1 MTTTI
6 VIAGK
11 GGTGKTSISA
21 LLVQILSKKGVVL
34 AIDADPATNL
44 NQALGVEAGR
54 TVGGIREEMT
64 RDIQSGTLSPSVS
77 KHDYLEGQIRA
88 ALVESKGFD
97 LLAIGRPEGPGCYC
111 AANNLVARFMEV
123 LSKNYPYILM
133 DNEAGM
139 EHMSRLTTN
148 KVDLL
153 VLVSDPSWRGIQ
165 AARRLKDLAQAL
177 KVVVGRPVLIVNR
190 VTNGLSPR
198 TVEEIATQGIELAG
212 LIPEDSQLAEFDS
225 QGRPTF
231 TLPADSPAL
240 KGAYAIFDR
249 LLT

>member
-64 RDIQSGTLSPSVS
+64 RDILSGTLSPSVS

-97 LLAIGRPEGPGCYC
+97 LLAIGRPEGWQSGF
-111 AANNLVARFMEV
+111 R
-123 LSKNYPYILM
+123 
-133 DNEAGM
+133 
-139 EHMSRLTTN
+139 
-148 KVDLL
+148 
-153 VLVSDPSWRGIQ
+153 SDPPAPGRCGRSSAHIRS
-165 AARRLKDLAQAL
+165 ASRRRASTAL
-177 KVVVGRPVLIVNR
+177 R
-190 VTNGLSPR
+190 S
-198 TVEEIATQGIELAG
+198 
-212 LIPEDSQLAEFDS
+212 
-225 QGRPTF
+225 
-231 TLPADSPAL
+231 
-240 KGAYAIFDR
+240 
-249 LLT
+249 